1 MSNIIELEAS
11 YKVKDFDNIIK
22 KIKENKYQFN
32 YHIIEQDT
40 YYSDKELEFVKNR
53 ICLRT
58 RKTNNDKLELTFKP
72 KSDENTERYG
82 KKEVNISLKV
92 EDLEDIKFIL
102 NSLGYKEYIS
112 FEKERI
118 VYSSN
123 EYGFEHNIMLD
134 KIDGVGN
141 FIELEII
148 SHNNKEKEIVHKELE
163 NYIKR
168 FECENLEK
176 KKKPYRD
183 LVKETKK

>member
-72 KSDENTERYG
+72 KRDENTERYG

-123 EYGFEHNIMLD
+123 EYGFEHNI
-134 KIDGVGN
+134 
-141 FIELEII
+141 
-148 SHNNKEKEIVHKELE
+148 
-163 NYIKR
+163 
-168 FECENLEK
+168 
-176 KKKPYRD
+176 
-183 LVKETKK
+183 